1 MSKESKAV
9 RVIPFDGLQDSWH
22 MWSRRFLAKSQAAGT
37 KKYLLSSK
45 DVPKDGEMLD
55 TDDKKLDRSLN
66 EQMYT
71 ELLLSCND
79 EMSFG
84 CVDTASASLQ
94 DGRNLRTGI
103 RM

>member
-1 MSKESKAV
+1 MSKEAKSVK
-9 RVIPFDGLQDSWH
+9 VIPFDGAQDSWH

-45 DVPKDGEMLD
+45 DVPKHGEVLD
-55 TDDKKLDRSLN
+55 TDEKKLARCLN

-84 CVDTASASLQ
+84 MTK
-94 DGRNLRTGI
+94 
-103 RM
+103 